1 MTKIETKKLE
11 EEYLTKFLN
20 SNLGKKWYRLRDSNF

>member
-11 EEYLTKFLN
+11 KEYLTKFLN
-20 SNLGKKWYRLRDSNF
+20 SNLGKKWYEENYII